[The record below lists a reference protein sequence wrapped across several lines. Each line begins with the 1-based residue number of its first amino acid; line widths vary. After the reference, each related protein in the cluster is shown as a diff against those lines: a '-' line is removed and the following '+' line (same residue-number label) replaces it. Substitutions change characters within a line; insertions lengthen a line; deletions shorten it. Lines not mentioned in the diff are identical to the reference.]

1 MIEKKQMPE
10 FTLSQRSLNNL
21 SGVHPDLV
29 RVFKRAIEIT
39 PLDFGV
45 VEGLRNFQTQKRYVA
60 EGRSQTMNSL
70 HLPQY
75 DGYSHAVDL
84 YVLVNGKSTS
94 EHKYFRKV
102 IQAVFTAAIELGVQ
116 VEAGGLWRDF
126 IDSPHIQL
134 NPKYYGA

>member
-1 MIEKKQMPE
+1 M

-39 PLDFGV
+39 PYDFGII
-45 VEGLRNFQTQKRYVA
+45 EGLRDIETQKRYVE
-60 EGRSQTMNSL
+60 EGRSETMDSF
-70 HLPQY
+70 HLPQH
-75 DGYSHAVDL
+75 DGYSHASDL
-84 YVLVNGKSTS
+84 GVYIDGKLTW